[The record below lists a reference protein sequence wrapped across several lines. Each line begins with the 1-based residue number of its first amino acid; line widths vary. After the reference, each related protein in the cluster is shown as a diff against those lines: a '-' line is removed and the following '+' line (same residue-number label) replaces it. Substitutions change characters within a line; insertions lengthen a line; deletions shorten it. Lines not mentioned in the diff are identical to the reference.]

1 MTIFFCT
8 SFFTVH
14 TYNWGGLHLN
24 STNGGEATFAIPND
38 YNKNYNI
45 NLSITDKNG
54 CSSPIDE
61 ISLVVDDNVKPTIT
75 CPDDTTV
82 NQSFG
87 CSNTLSFNKGMAQMS
102 DNCEIE
108 GIYISFDTTNYTRIE
123 GDINHEFFIGKHSVY
138 WYAKDAS
145 NNYSETCEQ
154 TVTILD
160 NRTFDINCPT
170 IEGDNIAISSCTPQK
185 WSDIMEYLRVNNL
198 VATATLI
205 NCDGKN
211 SSPVEPSK
219 IIVSKSSEK
228 NWFEPNN
235 ETNFD
240 LKQEYT
246 IRWIFKEQGLN
257 IIERADS
264 CELNFIL
271 DYTTKPEFNCPTN
284 ISKSI
289 KNSCDTT
296 IKFSSSM
303 VSGLSAN
310 CGADIYISKEKLQNY
325 NLIEDEI
332 SFSFKVGEHKVYW
345 YAKDNLGNTSD
356 TSEQTVTILHNRTF
370 YINCPTIEGDYII
383 SACDDA
389 SWDEISAKLNSEKL
403 VATAAFLKCGSA
415 DSTKIEPNKII
426 VSEKGL
432 NNWSEAEGTTF
443 KFNTDYTI
451 RWVFTKTGDY
461 ISAISDSC
469 ELNFALKDTT
479 IPTFDCST
487 IDPDSIVHIV
497 SGACDIEFKEITFK
511 DYFADD
517 CGKQIKGILSKTES
531 LEDSIK
537 QNDKFKVGILYD
549 LKWIFQDESNNKVT
563 CNQKLI
569 INSDLTP
576 IFNCNDLKPINKILD
591 GTCSIDSANLIT
603 TTPIAKDA
611 CTDEEILGIGSRKS
625 GKAMTEAFSV
635 GADTIIWTFITK
647 YSSEITTCEQP
658 IFIKYKGTPA
668 ISCDTLNEIIDTTDE
683 CNIEATEIVNVPS
696 ATLPCGLG
704 YVNGV
709 GYRKSG
715 KAMEEPFEI
724 GNDTIVWKFFHEL
737 LTDTVTCEQPVTI
750 ISKQAPIFKCEDL
763 KEIIDKTDNC
773 SIEANEIVS
782 VPKAAI
788 PCELDSVSGVG
799 YRKSG
804 KALTDPFEIGND
816 TIVWKFFHE
825 LLTDTVTCEQPV
837 TILSSQAPIFEC
849 ESLNDTT
856 IALTF
861 DECQLAPGKLNL
873 VTPIAKDACTEEE
886 IIGIPYR
893 SDSLSINDS
902 YPIGETTIEW
912 IFISKYSTTSHSC
925 YQKVTVI
932 DTAAPMPNCDALDT
946 IFVKISK
953 DSEYTD
959 AVTIQE
965 AKAAGLT
972 ISVISDICEDS
983 IIGVP
988 NRNDGKAF

>member
-1 MTIFFCT
+1 TCSLLLDTKVEVSEKSSPVLLSSAYFCLGTTELPSIPVSDKSELIGHHIKWVATTKPDLASLPVGTHNFKYITTDTSNCESNEGTWVVTVNDIPAVKILEQETLCPNVGEITIGSQIT
-8 SFFTVH
+8 KETEGEY

-284 ISKSI
+284 ISESI

-296 IKFSSSM
+296 IKFYSSM

-356 TSEQTVTILHNRTF
+356 TCEQTVTILDNRTF
-370 YINCPTIEGDYII
+370 DINCPTIEGDYII

-549 LKWIFQDESNNKVT
+549 LKWIFQDESDNKVT

-625 GKAMTEAFSV
+625 GKAMTEPFSV
-635 GADTIIWTFITK
+635 GADTIIWTFISK

-683 CNIEATEIVNVPS
+683 CNI
-696 ATLPCGLG
+696 
-704 YVNGV
+704 
-709 GYRKSG
+709 
-715 KAMEEPFEI
+715 
-724 GNDTIVWKFFHEL
+724 D
-737 LTDTVTCEQPVTI
+737 
-750 ISKQAPIFKCEDL
+750 
-763 KEIIDKTDNC
+763 
-773 SIEANEIVS
+773 ANEIVS

-825 LLTDTVTCEQPV
+825 LLTDTVTCEQP
-837 TILSSQAPIFEC
+837 ILIRQNGAPIFKC
-849 ESLNDTT
+849 EDLKEIIDTT
-856 IALTF
+856 DNCSI
-861 DECQLAPGKLNL
+861 
-873 VTPIAKDACTEEE
+873 DANE
-886 IIGIPYR
+886 IVSVP
-893 SDSLSINDS
+893 
-902 YPIGETTIEW
+902 
-912 IFISKYSTTSHSC
+912 
-925 YQKVTVI
+925 
-932 DTAAPMPNCDALDT
+932 
-946 IFVKISK
+946 
-953 DSEYTD
+953 
-959 AVTIQE
+959 
-965 AKAAGLT
+965 KAAIPCELD
-972 ISVISDICEDS
+972 SVS
-983 IIGVP
+983 GVGY
-988 NRNDGKAF
+988 RKSG